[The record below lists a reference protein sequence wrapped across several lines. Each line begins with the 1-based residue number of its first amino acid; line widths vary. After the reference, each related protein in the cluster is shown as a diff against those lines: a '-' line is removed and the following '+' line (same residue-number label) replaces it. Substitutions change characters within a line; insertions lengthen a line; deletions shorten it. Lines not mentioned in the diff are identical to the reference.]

1 MKMVPKLFFLLAAPA
16 DPPPRPRR
24 HSTRC
29 PLVNRPGTAHLARS
43 RLVTCTSNVFRERR
57 RATICCRWT
66 CRPETI
72 ELTCKTFGHTVS
84 RCSPS
89 RLPPSPC
96 ATTVGGGGGVFLPSQ
111 IGRGPGSHLAQVT
124 HVRRATSVSPMPFVA
139 GRRGSTPRRARRLVG
154 GVGGV
159 WRGRKRER

>member
-1 MKMVPKLFFLLAAPA
+1 MVPKLFFLLAAPA
-16 DPPPRPRR
+16 DPPRTRR

-66 CRPETI
+66 C
-72 ELTCKTFGHTVS
+72 S
-84 RCSPS
+84 RCARPHAAYSIGRDGLWCAPT
-89 RLPPSPC
+89 RLPPSTC
-96 ATTVGGGGGVFLPSQ
+96 APTCPRHLPECTSSQ